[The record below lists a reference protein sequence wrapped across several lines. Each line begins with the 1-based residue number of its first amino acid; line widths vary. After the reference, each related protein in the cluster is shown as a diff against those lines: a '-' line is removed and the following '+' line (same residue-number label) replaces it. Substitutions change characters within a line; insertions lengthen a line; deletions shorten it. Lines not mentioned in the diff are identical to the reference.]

1 MEAYV
6 SVGRLTDFLV
16 SKELQ
21 ADAVNIV
28 TPSRD
33 TKLGDELISVQQ
45 GDFTWNSVPA
55 APTATGPDKTLEDIS
70 LSVKKGELIAVVGR
84 VGAGKSSLLSA
95 VLGEMNKLDGQVTVR
110 GSVAYTAQ
118 QPWIMG
124 KTEIRPPTEIM
135 TDPTRAIGTGGTV
148 KSNITFGYRYEH
160 DFYQL
165 VLEACAL
172 KEDLKIL
179 PNGDEVSSTR

>member
-1 MEAYV
+1 MRDRQLTNRFVRLQVLPVVFSSLVEAYV

-16 SKELQ
+16 AKELQ
-21 ADAVNIV
+21 ADAVNIA

-33 TKLGDELISVQQ
+33 LKLGDELVSVQQ
-45 GDFTWNSVPA
+45 GDFTWHSVPSS
-55 APTATGPDKTLEDIS
+55 PNTPVHDNTLGDIS

-110 GSVAYTAQ
+110 GTVAYTAQ

-124 KTEIRPPTEIM
+124 ECCL
-135 TDPTRAIGTGGTV
+135 
-148 KSNITFGYRYEH
+148 FLC
-160 DFYQL
+160 F
-165 VLEACAL
+165 
-172 KEDLKIL
+172 
-179 PNGDEVSSTR
+179 ST

>member
-1 MEAYV
+1 
-6 SVGRLTDFLV
+6 LTDFLV

-21 ADAVNIV
+21 ADAVNFA

-33 TKLGDELISVQQ
+33 LKIGDELISVQQ
-45 GDFTWNSVPA
+45 GDFTWNSLPTSPD
-55 APTATGPDKTLEDIS
+55 APVRDNTLEDIS

-110 GSVAYTAQ
+110 GTVAYTAQ

-124 KTEIRPPTEIM
+124 ELPSLERLFEIR
-135 TDPTRAIGTGGTV
+135 G
-148 KSNITFGYRYEH
+148 
-160 DFYQL
+160 
-165 VLEACAL
+165 
-172 KEDLKIL
+172 
-179 PNGDEVSSTR
+179 